1 MNMKY
6 ILLFISVLFSLGIMA
21 QTGQPQD
28 YLEDIRQELQKKWP
42 HNRTIHF
49 VFHGHS
55 VPSGYFNTPNVRTM
69 QAYPQQVLEA
79 VKEIYPYA
87 VVNSITTAI
96 GGENAEQG
104 AKRFKQ
110 DVLCHNPDVLFIDY
124 ALNDRGIGLDRSRQ
138 AWEKMIKEAQ
148 EQDVKVILL
157 TPTPDLTENM
167 LDDNS
172 PLEQYSNQIRD
183 LSVKYGT
190 GLVDSYA
197 AFKQKKKDGEDLNAF
212 MSQSN
217 HPNEKGHEIVKEL
230 ILDYFFNNHQ
240 WKEYNSILT
249 LKIIRKVADWQLMN
263 FESQVQKGSQWPNSH
278 AYWAWTNATMYIGMG
293 ECAELTGEQ
302 KYWSFLLTVANKNNW
317 KIGPNP
323 YFADDLCVVQP
334 YSVLY
339 NKFKE
344 PHMISES
351 VRMLDS
357 IISHPQS
364 VSLHYYAEGS
374 HSRWCWCDALF
385 MAPTSFARI
394 GKITGDNKYFDFM
407 DKEFRIT
414 YDSLYSKP
422 DRLFFRDTRY
432 INMREENGEKV
443 FWGRGNGW
451 VTGGLAIIIDHLPE
465 DYPSRSFYIILFRE
479 MMEKIA
485 VLQDKQGFWHPSL
498 LDTIAYPM
506 PESSASGF
514 FTYSLFWGIN
524 RGYLDKD
531 KYLPIAIK
539 AWKALHSTV
548 HEDGKVG
555 FVQAIGADPKKVG
568 FDDTEVYGTGAFL
581 LAAVE
586 YMNYLK
592 GGL

>member
-1 MNMKY
+1 MKQ
-6 ILLFISVLFSLGIMA
+6 ILLFISILLSLNMMA

-42 HNRTIHF
+42 HNRTIHLA
-49 VFHGHS
+49 FHGHS
-55 VPSGYFNTPNVRTM
+55 VPSGYFNTPHVRTM

-79 VKEIYPYA
+79 VKDIYPYA

-110 DVLCHNPDVLFIDY
+110 DALCHNPDVLFIDY
-124 ALNDRGIGLDRSRQ
+124 ALNDRGNGLDRSRH
-138 AWEKMIKEAQ
+138 AWEEMIKKAQ
-148 EQDVKVILL
+148 RQGVKVILL
-157 TPTPDLTENM
+157 TPTPDLTEDILN
-167 LDDNS
+167 DNS
-172 PLEQYSNQIRD
+172 LLEQYSKQIRD

-197 AFKQKKKDGEDLNAF
+197 AFKQKKKNGEELNAL

-217 HPNEKGHEIVKEL
+217 HPNAKGHAVVKEL
-230 ILDYFFNNHQ
+230 ILDYFFDKDQ
-240 WKEYNSILT
+240 WKEYNRNLT
-249 LKIIRKVADWQLMN
+249 LKIIREVADWQLIN
-263 FESQVQKGSQWPNSH
+263 FENQVYKGSRWPNSH
-278 AYWAWTNATMYIGMG
+278 AYWAWTNATMYIGMTG
-293 ECAELTGEQ
+293 CAELTGEQ
-302 KYWSFLLTVANKNNW
+302 KYWDFLLTVADKNNW
-317 KIGPNP
+317 KTGPNP
-323 YFADDLCVVQP
+323 YFADDLCIVQP
-334 YSVLY
+334 YSILY

-357 IISHPQS
+357 IINHPRS
-364 VSLHYYAEGS
+364 ASLDYYAEGS

-394 GKITGDNKYFDFM
+394 GKITGDNNYFDFM

-422 DRLFFRDTRY
+422 DKLFFRDTRY
-432 INMREENGEKV
+432 IRMREENGEKV

-451 VTGGLAIIIDHLPE
+451 VTGGLTIIIDHLPE
-465 DYPSRSFYIILFRE
+465 DYPSRSFYITLFRE
-479 MMEKIA
+479 MMEKI
-485 VLQDKQGFWHPSL
+485 VLLQDKQGFWRPSL
-498 LDTIAYPM
+498 LDTVAYPM

-524 RGYLDKD
+524 RGYLDKE

-539 AWKALHSTV
+539 GWKALHSNV
-548 HEDGKVG
+548 REDGKVG

-586 YMNYLK
+586 YMHYLK
-592 GGL
+592 SER

>member
-1 MNMKY
+1 MKQ
-6 ILLFISVLFSLGIMA
+6 ILLFISILFSLNIMA

-42 HNRTIHF
+42 HNRTIHL

-69 QAYPQQVLEA
+69 QAYPQQVLQA

-124 ALNDRGIGLDRSRQ
+124 ALNDRGIGLERSRQ
-138 AWEKMIKEAQ
+138 AWEEMIKEAQ
-148 EQDVKVILL
+148 RQGIKVILM

-172 PLEQYSNQIRD
+172 PLEQYSKQIRD

-197 AFKQKKKDGEDLNAF
+197 AFKQKKKDGEELNAF

-217 HPNEKGHEIVKEL
+217 HPNAKGHAVVKEL
-230 ILDYFFNNHQ
+230 ILDYFFDNHQ
-240 WKEYNSILT
+240 WKGYNSIST
-249 LKIIRKVADWQLMN
+249 LKIIRKVADWQLIN
-263 FESQVQKGSQWPNSH
+263 FESQVQKGSRWPNSH
-278 AYWAWTNATMYIGMG
+278 AYWAWTNATMYVGLA
-293 ECAELTGEQ
+293 ECAKLTGDQ
-302 KYWSFLLTVANKNNW
+302 KYWDFLHTVANKNSW
-317 KIGPNP
+317 KVGPSP
-323 YFADDLCVVQP
+323 YFADDLCIIQP
-334 YSVLY
+334 YTMLY
-339 NKFKE
+339 EKFKD
-344 PHMISES
+344 PWMISES
-351 VRMLDS
+351 TRVLASLIEYPSTASLD
-357 IISHPQS
+357 
-364 VSLHYYAEGS
+364 YYAEGS

-385 MAPTSFARI
+385 MAPTSFARV

-407 DKEFRIT
+407 DKEFRVT
-414 YDSLYSKP
+414 YDSLYSKS

-465 DYPSRSFYIILFRE
+465 DYPSRDFYITLFRE

-485 VLQDKQGFWHPSL
+485 LLQDKQGFWHPSL
-498 LDTIAYPM
+498 LDTVAYPM

-524 RGYLDKD
+524 RGYLDKE

-539 AWKALHSTV
+539 GWKALQSIV

-581 LAAVE
+581 LAATE
-586 YMNYLK
+586 YMHYLNSE
-592 GGL
+592 L

>member
-1 MNMKY
+1 MKY
-6 ILLFISVLFSLGIMA
+6 ILLFISVLLPVGTMA
-21 QTGQPQD
+21 QTGQLQD
-28 YLEDIRQELQKKWP
+28 YLEDIRQELHKKWP
-42 HNRTIHF
+42 HNRTIHL

-55 VPSGYFNTPNVRTM
+55 VPSGYFNTPNVKTM
-69 QAYPQQVLEA
+69 QAYPQQVLQA

-104 AKRFKQ
+104 TKRFKQ
-110 DVLCHNPDVLFIDY
+110 EVLCHNPDVLFIDY
-124 ALNDRGIGLDRSRQ
+124 ALNDRGIGLDRSRH
-138 AWEKMIKEAQ
+138 AWEEMIKEAQ
-148 EQDVKVILL
+148 RQGVKVILL
-157 TPTPDLTENM
+157 TPTPDLTEDI

-183 LSVKYGT
+183 LSVRYGT

-197 AFKQKKKDGEDLNAF
+197 AFKQKKKDGRELNAF

-217 HPNEKGHEIVKEL
+217 HPNEKGHEVVKEL
-230 ILDYFFNNHQ
+230 ILDYFFDKNQ
-240 WKEYNSILT
+240 WKEYNRNST
-249 LKIIRKVADWQLMN
+249 LKIIRKVADWQLIN
-263 FESQVQKGSQWPNSH
+263 FESQVQKGSRWPNSH
-278 AYWAWTNATMYIGMG
+278 AYWAWTNATMYIGMAG
-293 ECAELTGEQ
+293 CAEMTGEQ
-302 KYWSFLLTVANKNNW
+302 KYWDFLLTVADKNSW
-317 KIGPNP
+317 KTGPNP
-323 YFADDLCVVQP
+323 YFADDLCIVQP
-334 YSVLY
+334 YAMLY

-344 PHMISES
+344 SHMISES

-357 IISHPQS
+357 IISHPRT
-364 VSLHYYAEGS
+364 VSLDYYAEGS

-394 GKITGDNKYFDFM
+394 GKITGDNRYFDFM

-414 YDSLYSKP
+414 YDSLYSRP
-422 DRLFFRDTRY
+422 DKLFFRDTRY

-465 DYPSRSFYIILFRE
+465 DYPSRSFYITLFRE
-479 MMEKIA
+479 MMGKIA
-485 VLQDKQGFWHPSL
+485 LLQDKQGFWHPSL
-498 LDTIAYPM
+498 LDTAAYPM

-514 FTYSLFWGIN
+514 FAYSLFWGIN

-531 KYLPIAIK
+531 EYLPIAIK
-539 AWKALHSTV
+539 AWKALYSIV

-586 YMNYLK
+586 YMYYLK

>member
-1 MNMKY
+1 MKR
-6 ILLFISVLFSLGIMA
+6 ILLFISILFSLNITA
-21 QTGQPQD
+21 QTGWPQD
-28 YLEDIRQELQKKWP
+28 YLTDIRQELQKKWP
-42 HNRTIHF
+42 HNKIINL

-79 VKEIYPYA
+79 IKEIYPYA

-104 AKRFKQ
+104 AKRFRQ
-110 DVLCHNPDVLFIDY
+110 DVLCHNPDVLCIDY
-124 ALNDRGIGLDRSRQ
+124 ALNDRGIGLERSSK
-138 AWEKMIKEAQ
+138 AWEEMIKEAQ
-148 EQDVKVILL
+148 KQGVKIILL
-157 TPTPDLTENM
+157 TPTPDLTENI

-197 AFKQKKKDGEDLNAF
+197 TFKQKKKEGEELKEL

-217 HPNEKGHEIVKEL
+217 HPNEKGHRVVKGL
-230 ILDYFFNNHQ
+230 ILDYFFDKNQ
-240 WKEYNSILT
+240 RREYERIST
-249 LKIIRKVADWQLMN
+249 LKIIRKVADWQLMH
-263 FESQVQKGSQWPNSH
+263 FESQVQKGSRWPNSH
-278 AYWAWTNATMYIGMG
+278 AYWSWTNATMYMGMA

-302 KYWSFLLTVANKNNW
+302 KYWDFLLTVADKNNW
-317 KIGPNP
+317 KTGPNP
-323 YFADDLCVVQP
+323 YFADDLCIVQP
-334 YSVLY
+334 YSMLY
-339 NKFKE
+339 NQFKE

-351 VRMLDS
+351 VRVLDS
-357 IISHPQS
+357 IINHPRS
-364 VSLHYYAEGS
+364 VSLDYYAEGS

-407 DKEFRIT
+407 DKEFRVT
-414 YDSLYSKP
+414 YDSLYSKF

-451 VTGGLAIIIDHLPE
+451 VTGGLTIIIDHLPE
-465 DYPSRSFYIILFRE
+465 DYPSRDFYITLFRE

-485 VLQDKQGFWHPSL
+485 LLQDKQGFWHPSL

-514 FTYSLFWGIN
+514 FTYSIFWGIN
-524 RGYLDKD
+524 RGYLDKEE
-531 KYLPIAIK
+531 YLPIAIK
-539 AWKALHSTV
+539 GWKALHSIV

-586 YMNYLK
+586 YMNYLTGTK
-592 GGL
+592 

>member
-1 MNMKY
+1 MKR
-6 ILLFISVLFSLGIMA
+6 ILLFISILFSLNITA
-21 QTGQPQD
+21 QTGWPQD
-28 YLEDIRQELQKKWP
+28 YLTDIRQELQKKWP
-42 HNRTIHF
+42 HNKTINL

-79 VKEIYPYA
+79 IKEIYPYA

-104 AKRFKQ
+104 AKRFRQ
-110 DVLCHNPDVLFIDY
+110 DVLCHNPDVLCIDY
-124 ALNDRGIGLDRSRQ
+124 ALNDRGIGLERSSK
-138 AWEKMIKEAQ
+138 AWEEMIKEAQ
-148 EQDVKVILL
+148 KQGVKIILL
-157 TPTPDLTENM
+157 TPTPDLTENI

-197 AFKQKKKDGEDLNAF
+197 TFKQKKKEGEELKEL

-217 HPNEKGHEIVKEL
+217 HPNEKGHRVVKGL
-230 ILDYFFNNHQ
+230 ILDYFFDKNQ
-240 WKEYNSILT
+240 RREYERIST
-249 LKIIRKVADWQLMN
+249 LKIIRKVADWQLMH
-263 FESQVQKGSQWPNSH
+263 FESQVQKGSRWPNSH
-278 AYWAWTNATMYIGMG
+278 AYWSWTNATMYMGMA

-302 KYWSFLLTVANKNNW
+302 KYWDFLLTVADKNNW
-317 KIGPNP
+317 KTGPNP
-323 YFADDLCVVQP
+323 YFADDLCIVQP
-334 YSVLY
+334 YSMLY
-339 NKFKE
+339 NQFKE

-351 VRMLDS
+351 VRVLDS
-357 IISHPQS
+357 IINHPRS
-364 VSLHYYAEGS
+364 VSLDYYAEGS

-407 DKEFRIT
+407 DKEFRVT
-414 YDSLYSKP
+414 YDSLYSKF

-451 VTGGLAIIIDHLPE
+451 VTGGLTIIIDHLPE
-465 DYPSRSFYIILFRE
+465 DYPSRDFYITLFRE

-485 VLQDKQGFWHPSL
+485 LLQDKQGFWHPSL

-514 FTYSLFWGIN
+514 FTYSIFWGIN
-524 RGYLDKD
+524 RGYLDKEE
-531 KYLPIAIK
+531 YLPIAIK
-539 AWKALHSTV
+539 GWKALHSIV

-586 YMNYLK
+586 YMNYLTGTK
-592 GGL
+592 